1 LAYHL
6 EALVPSAASP
16 QVRAAPQRL
25 SPGKDIVFFTVGQL
39 SGRTLVLYMKRKG
52 VRVALLVTYH
62 ADSQMDSLFRVL
74 EPILGRN
81 AEDQNRQ
88 RRPFGNL
95 LGQRTEW
102 FRLYKD
108 FFIPTEALG
117 VHFLKHKLAV
127 VCAKGFEI
135 MDLTE
140 WVLGLARGT
149 IAR

>member
-1 LAYHL
+1 MAYHL
-6 EALVPSAASP
+6 EALVPSSATQ

-25 SPGKDIVFFTVGQL
+25 SPGKDIAFFTVGQL

-52 VRVALLVTYH
+52 VSLIQLSPLTV
-62 ADSQMDSLFRVL
+62 QMDSLFRVL

-81 AEDQNRQ
+81 AEDRQ
-88 RRPFGNL
+88 RRPFGPL
-95 LGQRTEW
+95 FGQRSEW

-108 FFIPTEALG
+108 FFIPTEALN

-140 WVLGLARGT
+140 
-149 IAR
+149 

>member
-1 LAYHL
+1 
-6 EALVPSAASP
+6 
-16 QVRAAPQRL
+16 
-25 SPGKDIVFFTVGQL
+25 
-39 SGRTLVLYMKRKG
+39 
-52 VRVALLVTYH
+52 
-62 ADSQMDSLFRVL
+62 MDSLFRVL

-81 AEDQNRQ
+81 TEDVSRQ

-127 VCAKGFEI
+127 VCSKGFEI

-140 WVLGLARGT
+140 CVGRVATTAELTSSLKGGSIPIFDPAKVRDKPKLAEIQRRCESSKPLGMFRSTETEFLLCYDCKSS
-149 IAR
+149 